1 MIVQLGASRGLRVM
15 AIAGPSSTARVIRY
29 GAATVLDR
37 RDPAWPAHARRA
49 SIDGEGPG
57 HAITAAKGGE
67 LDVLSALRSKRP
79 RNVSTLSGLLGTGEV
94 TIQLGREY
102 LLIEL
107 AAALASATSGT
118 AGGAV
123 ILPMT

>member
-1 MIVQLGASRGLRVM
+1 MIVQLGVSRCLRVM
-15 AIAGPSSTARVIRY
+15 ATAGPSSTARVIRY

-57 HAITAAKGGE
+57 LAINAAKGGE
-67 LDVLSALRSKRP
+67 LDGLSALRSKRP
-79 RNVSTLSGLLGTGEV
+79 RNMSTLSGLLGTGEV
-94 TIQLGREY
+94 AIQLGREY
-102 LLIEL
+102 PLIEV